1 MTYYHNVQQ
10 TRNSGLDREMRLA
23 AGEILSLFYS
33 LFKSWLD
40 LQSENQNHFG
50 EFFVLYLFFV
60 WERLR
65 YKFLSFIG

>member
-10 TRNSGLDREMRLA
+10 PRNAGLDREMRLA

-33 LFKSWLD
+33 LFRSRLD

-50 EFFVLYLFFV
+50 EFTVLCLFSV

-65 YKFLSFIG
+65 YKYLSFIG